1 MTRSVPRRAVLAAAL
16 AAVSLAALV
25 GCASAGPAEPAGG
38 ITEEA
43 VEETTGG
50 ERAPIDADTL
60 DALDAQKAA
69 FDGWMYDWQSSG
81 CDEERAASGDL
92 DCATILSFGQLE
104 ATATAIAFGSLDD
117 FGIGDEGT
125 DAVARTAAVA
135 DVAGTNWVDAE
146 CAGDPSPT
154 CAASAREFVQSL
166 AALQEELLQWS
177 R

>member
-1 MTRSVPRRAVLAAAL
+1 MIRSAGRRAGLAAAL
-16 AAVSLAALV
+16 AVVSVAVIA
-25 GCASAGPAEPAGG
+25 GCATPGAAEPADDT
-38 ITEEA
+38 IDAA
-43 VEETTGG
+43 VEGTTSN
-50 ERAPIDADTL
+50 ERASIDSDTL

-69 FDGWMYDWQSSG
+69 FDDWMYDWQSSG

-104 ATATAIAFGSLDD
+104 VTATAIAFGSLED
-117 FGIGDEGT
+117 FGIGDQGT

-135 DVAGTNWVDAE
+135 DAAGAAWVDAE
-146 CAGDPSPT
+146 CAGDSSPA

-166 AALQEELLQWS
+166 TVLQEELLQWS